1 MAGAA
6 LADAL
11 SVEGFVAKAG
21 LDARNTGAIHLM
33 IGPRDRRKPPAPY
46 RQARLSPVKPAGEP
60 NNAMRIWAN
69 ARSITVSSQQQA
81 I

>member
-33 IGPRDRRKPPAPY
+33 IGPKR
-46 RQARLSPVKPAGEP
+46 
-60 NNAMRIWAN
+60 
-69 ARSITVSSQQQA
+69 
-81 I
+81 